1 MYKPPPLCKNPPCFW
16 YKQAKIFWEKLIKEG
31 GLDKQK
37 TQASNRF
44 GKEGGLEF
52 FVYKGKMSSRFQR

>member
-1 MYKPPPLCKNPPCFW
+1 MFYITNFTSENSLDFQ
-16 YKQAKIFWEKLIKEG
+16 YLITEE

-37 TQASNRF
+37 TQASNLF

-52 FVYKGKMSSRFQR
+52 FVYKGKMSSYFQR